1 MEATFGSNTCSF
13 FEKLLSCIDKITA
26 PKKVREFPRHYHIIS
41 YSVVDGETSYL
52 IYDFDKKSKY
62 FIHPN

>member
-1 MEATFGSNTCSF
+1 MEAILGSNPCSF
-13 FEKLLSCIDKITA
+13 FEKLLSCIDKIAA
-26 PKKVREFPRHYHIIS
+26 PKKVRAFPRHYHIITCS
-41 YSVVDGETSYL
+41 MVDREKAYL